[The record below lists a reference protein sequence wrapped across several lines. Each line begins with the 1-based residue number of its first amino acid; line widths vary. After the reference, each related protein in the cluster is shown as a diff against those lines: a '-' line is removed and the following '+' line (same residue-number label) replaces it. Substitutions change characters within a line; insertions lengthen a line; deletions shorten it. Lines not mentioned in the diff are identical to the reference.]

1 MKETICTISGAIISV
16 IAGFFGGWD
25 ASIATLLLFMAVDYI
40 SGLLVGATK
49 KSLKTESGGLSSA
62 IGFKGLAKKIG
73 VLLLVLVSARL
84 DIILGTAYI
93 RHGVCVAFMVNEL
106 ISIVENLGLLGIRLP
121 SVLVDAI
128 EVLQKKT
135 ETTEIKEDDE

>member
-1 MKETICTISGAIISV
+1 MKETICTIAGAIISV

-25 ASIATLLLFMAVDYI
+25 ASIATLLFFMAVDYI

-121 SVLVDAI
+121 AVLVNAI

>member
-1 MKETICTISGAIISV
+1 
-16 IAGFFGGWD
+16 
-25 ASIATLLLFMAVDYI
+25 
-40 SGLLVGATK
+40 
-49 KSLKTESGGLSSA
+49 
-62 IGFKGLAKKIG
+62 
-73 VLLLVLVSARL
+73 LVLVSARL

-121 SVLVDAI
+121 AVLVNAI
-128 EVLQKKT
+128 EILQKKT

>member
-1 MKETICTISGAIISV
+1 MICS
-16 IAGFFGGWD
+16 
-25 ASIATLLLFMAVDYI
+25 
-40 SGLLVGATK
+40 
-49 KSLKTESGGLSSA
+49 
-62 IGFKGLAKKIG
+62 KGLAKKIG

-121 SVLVDAI
+121 AVLLNAI
-128 EVLQKKT
+128 EILQQKT
-135 ETTEIKEDDE
+135 ESKTTEIKEDDE

>member
-1 MKETICTISGAIISV
+1 MREIFCTVSGVTGGI
-16 IAGFFGGWD
+16 IAGLFGGWD